1 MKITIDNFS
10 GLTVLSYDRG
20 MMGEFYS
27 HLLHIKKFDQDN
39 IESKNNMWSAWKTDK
54 TFDGLIYT
62 PWINT
67 GTTNFCIEIYGKTIH
82 QMMLDSEYDSARK
95 ALLELINLSS
105 VIDTQIFY
113 NYASQKKYMQLA
125 NMLTLDDY
133 NGEIIT
139 RYHNY
144 NSIDITKVFPNCKH
158 INFYTNPDKKWIFIL
173 LYFYKKIINKVFEGP
188 EWLINTENDLISFF
202 DFVDMSS
209 KGKEI
214 ENSKNI
220 NAFDLLDV
228 DYIIPDIFYKD
239 ERTKVLVEKNIK
251 NNIHIINKLVYDI
264 NDKVSKLELLKLI
277 LKLYKENA
285 NELGRSY

>member
-1 MKITIDNFS
+1 
-10 GLTVLSYDRG
+10 
-20 MMGEFYS
+20 
-27 HLLHIKKFDQDN
+27 
-39 IESKNNMWSAWKTDK
+39 
-54 TFDGLIYT
+54 
-62 PWINT
+62 
-67 GTTNFCIEIYGKTIH
+67 
-82 QMMLDSEYDSARK
+82 MMLASEYDSARK

-113 NYASQKKYMQLA
+113 NYASQRKYMQLA
-125 NMLTLDDY
+125 NMMTLDDY

-158 INFYTNPDKKWIFIL
+158 INFYTNPNKKWIFIL

-202 DFVDMSS
+202 DFVDTSS

-228 DYIIPDIFYKD
+228 NYIIPDIFYKD
-239 ERTKVLVEKNIK
+239 EKTKVLVEKNIK
-251 NNIHIINKLVYDI
+251 NNIHIINKLGYDI